1 MQVRVASGC
10 ATGGVLGLR
19 GKHRYND
26 NYYCIKFNFI
36 LSSLRRV
43 LSLCVCVPA
52 GVQAAALGCAGFA
65 AFSAAIDYFLG
76 W

>member
-26 NYYCIKFNFI
+26 NYYCIKFININFI
-36 LSSLRRV
+36 LSSL
-43 LSLCVCVPA
+43 
-52 GVQAAALGCAGFA
+52 
-65 AFSAAIDYFLG
+65 
-76 W
+76 